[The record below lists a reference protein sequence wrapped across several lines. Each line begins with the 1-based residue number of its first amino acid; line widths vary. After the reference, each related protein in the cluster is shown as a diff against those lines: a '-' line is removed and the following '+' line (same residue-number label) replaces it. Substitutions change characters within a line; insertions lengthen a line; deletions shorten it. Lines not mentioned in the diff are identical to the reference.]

1 MKAAVIHA
9 NGGLEQLVVEEVDA
23 PKAGPGQAVLEVR
36 AAALNHLDIW
46 IRKGRPGAQL
56 SFPHVLGSDAAGVV
70 AEVGEGVKNVAPGDE
85 VLLNPG
91 LSCGHCPWCLRGEQS
106 ECPQFSI
113 VGVSGWGTFAE
124 RVVVPAANLQKKPA
138 HLNWEEAAALPLAY
152 LTAWRMLHHR
162 ARLVPGETVLIH
174 GIGGGVAIAAL
185 QFAKLCGARAIVT
198 SSSSDKLQRARE
210 LGADFGINYR
220 EEKAVAQRV
229 LELTGGIGADV
240 VVDAVGAATF
250 QINLEAARKGGRIT
264 HCGVTTGAAA
274 EANLSLIYWKQL
286 SILGSTMG
294 SQGNFHQMVREV
306 EATGLRP
313 VVDKVFPLAK
323 AQAAQGRMEEAEQF
337 GKIVLSP
344 LT

>member
-9 NGGLEQLVVEEVDA
+9 NGTVEQLVVAEVEA

-56 SFPHVLGSDAAGVV
+56 RFPHVLGSDAAGVV
-70 AEVGEGVKNVAPGDE
+70 AEVGEGVDNVAPGDE
-85 VLLNPG
+85 VILNPG

-138 HLNWEEAAALPLAY
+138 HLNWEEAAALSLAH

-162 ARLVPGETVLIH
+162 ARLLPGESVLIH

-185 QFAKLCGARAIVT
+185 QFAKLAGATAIVT
-198 SSSSDKLQRARE
+198 SSSNEKLEQARAM
-210 LGADFGINYR
+210 GADHILNYSQ
-220 EEKAVAQRV
+220 EPAVAKQV
-229 LELTGGIGADV
+229 LEVTGGIGVDV

-250 QINLEAARKGGRIT
+250 PINLEAARKGGRIT
-264 HCGVTTGAAA
+264 HCGVTTGASP
-274 EANLSLIYWKQL
+274 EVNLSLIYWKQL

-294 SQGNFHQMVREV
+294 SQDNFRQMVREV
-306 EATGLRP
+306 QATGLKP
-313 VVDKVFPLAK
+313 VVDKVFPLAQ
-323 AQAAQGRMEEAEQF
+323 AQAAQQRMEEAKQF
-337 GKIVLSP
+337 GKIVLRP
-344 LT
+344 